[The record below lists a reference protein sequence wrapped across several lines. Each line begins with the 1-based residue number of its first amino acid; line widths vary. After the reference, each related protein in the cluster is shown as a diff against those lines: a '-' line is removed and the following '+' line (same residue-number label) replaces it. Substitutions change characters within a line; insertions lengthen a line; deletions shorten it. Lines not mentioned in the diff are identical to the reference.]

1 MKCKKLYIFDLD
13 DTILLRNV
21 NDINYKEKYEKE
33 LREMLKNLKKKNKKL
48 AIATYNS
55 EPEKILIQLRILHL
69 FDYIIRPT
77 ELTYNQYV
85 SSIRNVRNATV
96 WTIGNNVKIC
106 WKKNIMVENIMKN
119 LKCSNDETIF
129 FDDYINNVYDV
140 EKIGVK
146 TIHVNKNVGI
156 PLSLLN
162 SS

>member
-1 MKCKKLYIFDLD
+1 M
-13 DTILLRNV
+13 
-21 NDINYKEKYEKE
+21 YKETYEKE
-33 LREMLKNLKKKNKKL
+33 LRKRLIDLKKKNKKL

-55 EPEKILIQLRILHL
+55 DPEQVLIKLRILHL
-69 FDYIIRPT
+69 FDYIYQPT
-77 ELTYNQYV
+77 ELTYNQYI
-85 SSIRNVRNATV
+85 SNVRYLKNATV

-106 WKKNIMVENIMKN
+106 WNKNIMVEKIMKN

-140 EKIGVK
+140 EKLGVK

-156 PLSLLN
+156 PLRLLN